1 MKRIALASYF
11 LFALMAVAG
20 LHTAFAAPVAYIDP
34 NTGGM
39 LAGMLVAAFTFLS
52 GFVFFFSSR
61 IKMMFA
67 RMRRSTNEPI
77 EETNEETTNEN

>member
-67 RMRRSTNEPI
+67 RMRRSADEQT
-77 EETNEETTNEN
+77 EETNEDATREN